1 LLRERTVTDMSVAG
15 ERIAVTVWG
24 ERISPLLD
32 VAQRALLLTTREG
45 QVIERAEV
53 TLLRGGGGTKLA
65 AIRDLRADTAL
76 CGAVSRGLAQHAA
89 ALGLRLVPFL
99 AGEVAE
105 VVAAYLAG
113 QLPREE
119 LTMPG
124 WHAGKQVGGAGR
136 WNP

>member
-1 LLRERTVTDMSVAG
+1 MTGVEDVKVDG

-32 VAQRALLLTTREG
+32 VAQRALLLTIREG
-45 QVIERAEV
+45 RTIERIEF
-53 TLLRGGGGTKLA
+53 TLPGGGGETKLA
-65 AIRDLRADTAL
+65 AIRDLRVDTLL

-105 VVAAYLAG
+105 VVAAYLGG

-124 WHAGKQVGGAGR
+124 WPAKRRRGSGGR
-136 WNP
+136 WGP